1 MFKLYSRTI
10 FCTILILI
18 TSIEINA
25 QNNNNLFGKWNGK
38 LTDSIGEFEYQLN
51 LIEEKDGKYIGTSV
65 SKSAGFYCETNIV
78 GIRNRNKILI
88 IESGIRKTN
97 YDKKDLICLLKFD
110 LVINN
115 NKLLGNYTPINN
127 KSNCLSG
134 SVSLIKEQIKV
145 LPTFKIIK
153 PIEPIK
159 EDIPNVNIFIKQ
171 DQFDTIKEQISNQIL
186 VIPLKKVPVE
196 IDNVLE
202 KRGSKL
208 IKTVELFDD
217 EAELFIYDNGAI
229 DGDIITLIDNG
240 TVLLKKALL
249 SKNPIK
255 LKINNLDDRVHNI
268 HFFAENLGEIP
279 PNTGLLVIKT
289 KSTKIEMFFSSDL
302 AQSSLIKILLK

>member
-1 MFKLYSRTI
+1 MAVYKIFPTKDATIYS
-10 FCTILILI
+10 
-18 TSIEINA
+18 
-25 QNNNNLFGKWNGK
+25 LFPNMNTG
-38 LTDSIGEFEYQLN
+38 LDE
-51 LIEEKDGKYIGTSV
+51 
-65 SKSAGFYCETNIV
+65 
-78 GIRNRNKILI
+78 I
-88 IESGIRKTN
+88 IEATE
-97 YDKKDLICLLKFD
+97 
-110 LVINN
+110 
-115 NKLLGNYTPINN
+115 T
-127 KSNCLSG
+127 
-134 SVSLIKEQIKV
+134 
-145 LPTFKIIK
+145 
-153 PIEPIK
+153 
-159 EDIPNVNIFIKQ
+159 
-171 DQFDTIKEQISNQIL
+171 QISSTNNSNPAASRFLIQFS
-186 VIPLKKVPVE
+186 PDE

>member
-1 MFKLYSRTI
+1 MFKLYSGTI

-25 QNNNNLFGKWNGK
+25 QNNNNLVGKWNGK

-110 LVINN
+110 LIINN

-134 SVSLIKEQIKV
+134 SVGLIKEQINA
-145 LPTFKIIK
+145 LPTFKINK
-153 PIEPIK
+153 PFEPVK
-159 EDIPNVNIFIKQ
+159 EEKPSFNIYAKQ
-171 DQFDTIKEQISNQIL
+171 DKFDTIKEQVYDQIL
-186 VIPLKKVPVE
+186 VTPPPKIPIE
-196 IDNVLE
+196 IDKALE
-202 KRGSKL
+202 KRDSKL
-208 IKTVELFDD
+208 IKIVELFDD
-217 EAELFIYDNGAI
+217 EAELFIYDNGVI
-229 DGDIITLIDNG
+229 DGDIITLIDNDR
-240 TVLLKKALL
+240 VLLKNVLL

-255 LKINNLDDRVHNI
+255 LKINNLNERVHNI
-268 HFFAENLGEIP
+268 IFFAENLGEIP

-289 KSTKIEMFFSSDL
+289 KSTKFELFFSSDF
-302 AQSSLIKILLK
+302 AQSSFARILFK